1 MKAPV
6 IRISAGK
13 FEADKAAI
21 MEEKLRELEPLRHA
35 DTH

>member
-6 IRISAGK
+6 IRISVRK

-21 MEEKLRELEPLRHA
+21 VEEKLRASWHL
-35 DTH
+35 

>member
-1 MKAPV
+1 MKALV
-6 IRISAGK
+6 IRISVGK

-21 MEEKLRELEPLRHA
+21 VEEKLRELAPLRHA